1 MPVDVFTVEDLK
13 TSGTTETTQI
23 LTNLAPS
30 VNFPKQAV
38 TDATEIVRPFTLR
51 GLSPDHSLVLI
62 NGSRLPYTFSNGVTL
77 VSDVLTL
84 YADGSYS
91 DYSQY
96 AVGAPRT
103 EQGFYTENNGS
114 LVFDPDAGST
124 YQGSISGRVLT
135 EIVGGYEQRFEK
147 Q

>member
-1 MPVDVFTVEDLK
+1 MRRIAMAALALSLAGCSTLDSLGPSGSVE
-13 TSGTTETTQI
+13 GTY
-23 LTNLAPS
+23 
-30 VNFPKQAV
+30 
-38 TDATEIVRPFTLR
+38 
-51 GLSPDHSLVLI
+51 SLVLI

>member
-1 MPVDVFTVEDLK
+1 MAALALSLAGCSTLDSLGPSGSVE
-13 TSGTTETTQI
+13 GTY
-23 LTNLAPS
+23 
-30 VNFPKQAV
+30 
-38 TDATEIVRPFTLR
+38 
-51 GLSPDHSLVLI
+51 SLVLI

-96 AVGAPRT
+96 ATGAPRT

-114 LVFDPDAGST
+114 LVFDPDNGST
-124 YQGSISGRVLT
+124 YQGSITGRVLT
-135 EIVGGYEQRFEK
+135 QIVGGYEQRFEK